1 MLRALFILITLAF
14 LSSCFHQE
22 EESVVQN
29 TPFLNVDHTKA
40 DSILRHMTLVE
51 KIGQL
56 IVLKTDLKNKNA
68 KESAYQ
74 WVNEGVIGGVILE
87 KLEVEEYVDV
97 LDSLNSFSNIPLLN
111 GTQEMVLLNNQFS
124 DAVQFPLAPS
134 IGAVQNDTIQK
145 ELEKLYLRQCKALG
159 INFCISPSANRIFL
173 DDKMHPFHVFEND
186 QKTQLDRTNRVLE
199 NLQSENIISL
209 GNTFSE
215 FYQLKDDTTGIL
227 DTLLFRQNEMVKGG
241 VSGFKIDEEIFETDS
256 LYQLQS
262 FFLKKYLKEKME
274 FDGLIVA
281 EISAQATIDE
291 LLHSGTDI
299 FIVRDSAKKVFD
311 YLLDFVK
318 SGLMA
323 EKVINDKV
331 RKILLAKTYA
341 GLDKKPTE
349 LVVEDALAVLK
360 NEYFAFQARQ
370 LFEYSITL
378 AQNYNNLLPYTKTYK
393 RDFRIINVGNE
404 KLKIFKDYFS
414 KYANYQNYNHPPDEQ
429 GKIKPLKAIFQKHS
443 TAIVVLDNIDLDT
456 VQQKDFVKSVNEL
469 SRSSKLT
476 VVNFGNPLNLQYLDT
491 TLSIIQIFEKNKI
504 TESLAPQLLFG
515 GMSAKGKLQMD
526 LTDSL
531 TYGKSIQTPITRL
544 KYTVPE
550 EVGIAPEKL
559 VGINAIIQSAISK
572 KATPGGQVMVIKNGK
587 VIFDQAF
594 GHHTYRKKNKV
605 QKSDLYDI
613 ASITKISATSLA
625 AMKLFEEKE
634 FKLADRL
641 KTHLDLDEKSTIG
654 RIRMKQLLT
663 HSSGLQA
670 NMPIAKYYNNKDSI
684 VDDCNQF
691 FCKKP
696 NDEYSIQI
704 ANDMFFNR
712 KWIDS
717 IWFTIDH
724 LKVRRR
730 GRYKYSDVNFNL
742 VQRVL
747 EKKMNQPMNEFLEN
761 NFYKSLNLRRTS
773 FRPLE
778 KFKSKYIVPTEN
790 DERWRGQLLRG
801 YVHDES
807 ASLLGGVAGSAGLF
821 SNANDLGIMFQMM
834 LNGGSYGEQKY
845 LDQKTIKKFTSA
857 NYGNH
862 RGLGFAVKGR
872 RGANSISSLAPKKTY
887 GHTGFSGTCV
897 WVDPENDLIFIFL
910 SNRIHPNKSNTKLY
924 RNQTRRRVHDVIYKS
939 LDTYKKGRKGK
950 DRVLVDL

>member
-1 MLRALFILITLAF
+1 MLRAPLILLLFVF
-14 LSSCFHQE
+14 LSSCFHKQE
-22 EESVVQN
+22 EIVVQN

-40 DSILRHMTLVE
+40 DSILRQMTLEE

-56 IVLKTDLKNKNA
+56 IILKTDLKNENL
-68 KESAYQ
+68 KESVYQ
-74 WVNEGVIGGVILE
+74 WSRQGLFGGVMLE
-87 KLEVEEYVDV
+87 NLEVLEYVDV
-97 LDSLNSFSNIPLLN
+97 LDSLNILSQIPLLN
-111 GTQEMVLLNNQFS
+111 GTEEVVLLNNQFS

-145 ELEKLYLRQCKALG
+145 ELEKLYLKQCKYLG
-159 INFCISPSANRIFL
+159 INFCISPSANRIHL
-173 DDKMHPFHVFEND
+173 DKKIYPSHAFEND
-186 QKTQLDRTNRVLE
+186 QDVQLARALRILE

-215 FYQLKDDTTGIL
+215 FYQLENDTTGIL
-227 DTLLFRQNEMVKGG
+227 DTLLFRQNEIVEGG
-241 VSGFKIDEEIFETDS
+241 VSGFKIDDQIFQIDS
-256 LYQLQS
+256 LYQLES

-274 FDGLIVA
+274 FDGLMIA
-281 EISAQATIDE
+281 EISKQATIDE

-318 SGLMA
+318 TGLMA

-331 RKILLAKTYA
+331 RKVLLAKTYA
-341 GLDKKPTE
+341 GLDSKPSY
-349 LVVEDALAVLK
+349 LNVEDALVVLK
-360 NEYFAFQARQ
+360 NEHFDFQARQ
-370 LFEYSITL
+370 LFEQSITM

-393 RDFRIINVGNE
+393 RDFRIINIGKE
-404 KLKIFKDYFS
+404 KLKVFKDYFS
-414 KYANYQNYNHPPDEQ
+414 KYANYQNYNHPPDEL
-429 GKIKPLKAIFQKHS
+429 GKIKPLKKIFHKHS
-443 TAIVVLDNIDLDT
+443 TAIVVLDNVELDT
-456 VQQKDFVKSVNEL
+456 FQQMDFVKSVNEL
-469 SRSSKLT
+469 SQSSKLT

-504 TESLAPQLLFG
+504 TESLVPQLLFG
-515 GMSAKGKLQMD
+515 GMAAKGKLQIT

-572 KATPGGQVMVIKNGK
+572 KATPGAQIMVIKNGK

-594 GHHTYRKKNKV
+594 GHHTYQKKSKV
-605 QKSDLYDI
+605 RKSDLYDL

-641 KTHLDLDEKSTIG
+641 KTHLELDKESTIG

-691 FCKKP
+691 YCKQP

-717 IWFTIDH
+717 IWFKIDH
-724 LKVRRR
+724 LKVKRR

-742 VQRVL
+742 IQRIL
-747 EKKMNQPMNEFLEN
+747 EKKTNQPMNQFLEN
-761 NFYKSLNLRRTS
+761 NFYKSLNLRRTAY
-773 FRPLE
+773 RPLE
-778 KFKSKYIVPTEN
+778 KFKSKYIVPTEK
-790 DERWRGQLLRG
+790 DDRWRGQLLRG

-821 SNANDLGIMFQMM
+821 SNTNDLGIMFQMM
-834 LNGGSYGEQKY
+834 LNGGTYGEQKY
-845 LDQKTIKKFTSA
+845 LKPKTIQQFTSA

-872 RGANSISSLAPKKTY
+872 KGANSISSSASKKTF

-897 WVDPENDLIFIFL
+897 WVDPENELIFIFL
-910 SNRIHPNKSNTKLY
+910 SNRIHPKKTNTKLY

-950 DRVLVDL
+950 NRVLVDL

>member
-1 MLRALFILITLAF
+1 MLRAILILFTLAF

-22 EESVVQN
+22 EVSVVQN
-29 TPFLNVDHTKA
+29 TPFLNVDHTSA

-56 IVLKTDLKNKNA
+56 IILKTDLKNKNT
-68 KESAYQ
+68 KESVYQ
-74 WVNEGVIGGVILE
+74 WVREGVVGGVILE
-87 KLEVEEYVDV
+87 KLEVEEYVNV
-97 LDSLNSFSNIPLLN
+97 LDSLNSLSQVPLLN
-111 GTQEMVLLNNQFS
+111 GTEEVVLLNNQFS
-124 DAVQFPLAPS
+124 DVVQFPLAPS

-145 ELEKLYLRQCKALG
+145 ELEKLYLKQCKNLG
-159 INFCISPSANRIFL
+159 INFCISPSANRVFL
-173 DDKMHPFHVFEND
+173 DQKKYPFHAFENN
-186 QKTQLDRTNRVLE
+186 QEIQLARANRVLE

-215 FYQLKDDTTGIL
+215 FYQLKNDTTGIL
-227 DTLLFRQNEMVKGG
+227 DTLLFRQNEMVKAG
-241 VSGFKIDEEIFETDS
+241 VSGFKIDEQIFEIDS
-256 LYQLQS
+256 LYQLES

-281 EISAQATIDE
+281 EISAHATVDE

-318 SGLMA
+318 TGLMA
-323 EKVINDKV
+323 EKVIDDKV

-341 GLDKKPTE
+341 GLDKKPTQLKME
-349 LVVEDALAVLK
+349 GALAVLK
-360 NEYFAFQARQ
+360 NEYFDFQARK
-370 LFEYSITL
+370 LFEQSITL
-378 AQNYNNLLPYTKTYK
+378 AQNYNNQLPYTRTYK
-393 RDFRIINVGNE
+393 RDFRIINIGNE
-404 KLKIFKDYFS
+404 KLKVFKNYFS
-414 KYANYQNYNHPPDEQ
+414 KYANYQIYNHPPDEQ
-429 GKIKPLKAIFQKHS
+429 GKIKSLKTLFHKHS
-443 TAIVVLDNIDLDT
+443 TTIVVLDNIDLDT
-456 VQQKDFVKSVNEL
+456 FQQKDFVKSVNEL
-469 SRSSKLT
+469 SQSSKLT
-476 VVNFGNPLNLQYLDT
+476 LVNFGNPLNLQYLDT
-491 TLSIIQIFEKNKI
+491 TLSIIQVFEKNKI
-504 TESLAPQLLFG
+504 TESLTPQLLFG
-515 GMSAKGKLQMD
+515 GMSAKGKLQID

-531 TYGKSIQTPITRL
+531 TYGKSIETRITRL

-559 VGINAIIQSAISK
+559 VGINAIIRSAISK

-594 GHHTYRKKNKV
+594 GHHTYSKKNKV
-605 QKSDLYDI
+605 RQSDLYDL

-641 KTHLDLDEKSTIG
+641 KSHLELDKESTIG

-704 ANDMFFNR
+704 ANGMFFNR

-717 IWFTIDH
+717 IWFKIDH
-724 LKVRRR
+724 LKVKRR

-742 VQRVL
+742 IQRVM
-747 EKKMNQPMNEFLEN
+747 EKKTNQPMNEFLEN
-761 NFYKSLNLRRTS
+761 HFYKPLNLRRTT

-790 DERWRGQLLRG
+790 DNRWRGQLLRG

-834 LNGGSYGEQKY
+834 LNGGTYGEQKF
-845 LDQKTIKKFTSA
+845 LDPKVIKKFTSA

-872 RGANSISSLAPKKTY
+872 RGANSLSSSASRKTF

-924 RNQTRRRVHDVIYKS
+924 RYQVRRRIHDVVYKS
-939 LDTYKKGRKGK
+939 MGTYKKGRKRK
-950 DRVLVDL
+950 EKALIDF